1 MIFNI
6 FDFFYLFLP
15 KIALFGQLANLIP
28 RIYTFYI
35 STALFAIFGIKM
47 LKDGYY
53 MSPNDAQEELE
64 EVQSDLKKRE
74 DEVRLSY
81 GLAYGTIAK

>member
-1 MIFNI
+1 
-6 FDFFYLFLP
+6 
-15 KIALFGQLANLIP
+15 
-28 RIYTFYI
+28 
-35 STALFAIFGIKM
+35 M

-81 GLAYGTIAK
+81 GLAYGSIAK

>member
-1 MIFNI
+1 
-6 FDFFYLFLP
+6 
-15 KIALFGQLANLIP
+15 
-28 RIYTFYI
+28 
-35 STALFAIFGIKM
+35 M

-81 GLAYGTIAK
+81 ALAYDTIVKWLLNI